1 MILTIE
7 ELKSYS
13 EFANK
18 TNDELSMMENGI
30 EELIRKYTNNNFQ
43 NRNIRFVCSAK
54 NGILTDS
61 ITYLKVGDTV
71 QISNSKFN
79 NGLYVIES
87 IDTTITLNK
96 ALYDED
102 KLTVTKVEYPSSV
115 KLGVLN
121 ILKWEISHRAK
132 VGIQSES
139 LSRHS
144 VTYFNQDGNNQVIGY
159 PTSLLGFLNPY
170 MKARF

>member
-7 ELKSYS
+7 ELKAHN
-13 EFANK
+13 EFAGK
-18 TNDELSMMENGI
+18 SDDELLLMENGI

-43 NRNIRFVCSAK
+43 NRNIRFVCSSS
-54 NGILTDS
+54 NGILDNS
-61 ITYLKVGDTV
+61 ITYLKVGDTI

-79 NGLYVIES
+79 DGLYTIKT
-87 IDTTITLNK
+87 IDSTITLNK
-96 ALYDED
+96 TLYDED
-102 KLTVTKVEYPSSV
+102 KLTVTKVEYPSSI

-121 ILKWEISHRAK
+121 ILKWEINHRAK

-159 PTSLLGFLNPY
+159 PTSLLGFLKPY